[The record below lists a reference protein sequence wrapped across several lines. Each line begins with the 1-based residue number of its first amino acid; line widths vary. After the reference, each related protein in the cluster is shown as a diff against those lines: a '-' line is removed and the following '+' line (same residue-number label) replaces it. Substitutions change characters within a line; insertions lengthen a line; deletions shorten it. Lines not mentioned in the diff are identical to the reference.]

1 MTMPYS
7 FIEAQQARGEE
18 MRVKSLAM
26 HDILRDLPQGESSL
40 ERLMRHLRSM
50 TSRAIEAAPR
60 PAGPEKLD
68 TDYPA
73 AFSK

>member
-50 TSRAIEAAPR
+50 TSRAIDKAPR
-60 PAGPEKLD
+60 PAESEAVD
-68 TDYPA
+68 TRGRA